1 MEYTN
6 DHILNLELAEEH
18 LPNSWKTY
26 NKYLEALDKS
36 IRNQTTRV
44 KRKIDEINLE
54 RKTLHESIQ
63 VELLQAKRKR
73 DEAIQKSWL
82 IETVI
87 SKTKIIV

>member
-1 MEYTN
+1 
-6 DHILNLELAEEH
+6 
-18 LPNSWKTY
+18 
-26 NKYLEALDKS
+26 
-36 IRNQTTRV
+36 V